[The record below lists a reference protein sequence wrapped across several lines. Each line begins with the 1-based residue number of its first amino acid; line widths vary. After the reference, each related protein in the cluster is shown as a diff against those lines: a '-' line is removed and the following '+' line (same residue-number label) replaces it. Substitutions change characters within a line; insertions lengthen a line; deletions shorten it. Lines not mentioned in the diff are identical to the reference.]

1 MSAYLDYAGLGKL
14 RPRAVEAMR
23 DAVVD
28 VLPHGSAEIGR
39 IFPARRRARA
49 LAAELLDCST
59 DEIALVT
66 NTSTG
71 LHLVADGL
79 DWREGDEVV
88 VFDRDFP
95 ANVHPWRMRGVRL
108 VWVPM
113 RDGGYHLA
121 DVEAAIGPAT
131 RLVAVS
137 HVNFATGFRIDLDAV
152 CALAHRVGALVSV
165 DAVQSLGV
173 LPLSLADTPVDFLAA
188 GAHKWLCGP
197 VGTGIFFSRREHLP
211 RLRLPGGWFGFE
223 GANDMLTKGAG
234 HFRYDLSP
242 LPTAARAEGGMY
254 DVLGM
259 VGLAEVLAELSEVGV
274 SAIADRVRHLTQRLC
289 DGLRSAGC
297 AISAS
302 TDDDAWSGI
311 IGFTHPAV
319 ESVAL
324 ARDLVAAD
332 CHVSHPDG
340 LVRVAPHHWT
350 SEAEV
355 DAFLAALTQRVR

>member
-1 MSAYLDYAGLGKL
+1 MSAYLDYAGMGRL
-14 RPRAVEAMR
+14 RPRATAAMR
-23 DAVVD
+23 AALDI
-28 VLPHGSAEIGR
+28 LPHGSAEVGQ

-59 DEIALVT
+59 DEIAFV
-66 NTSTG
+66 TSTSAG

-79 DWREGDEVV
+79 DWRPGDEVV

-95 ANVHPWRMRGVRL
+95 ANVHPWRAHDVRL

-113 RDGGYHLA
+113 RDGGYRME
-121 DVEAAIGPAT
+121 DVAAAIGPAT

-173 LPLSLADTPVDFLAA
+173 LPLSMTDTPVDFLAA

-197 VGTGIFFSRREHLP
+197 GGTGIAFLRRDHLP
-211 RLRLPGGWFGFE
+211 DLRLPGGWFGFE
-223 GANDMLTKGAG
+223 GANDMLNKGAG

-254 DVLGM
+254 NLLGM
-259 VGLAEVLAELSEVGV
+259 VGLAETLAELSEVGI

-302 TDDDAWSGI
+302 TEGDDWSGI
-311 IGFTHPAV
+311 IGFTHPAR
-319 ESVAL
+319 ESVEL
-324 ARDLVAAD
+324 ARELVAAGY
-332 CHVSHPDG
+332 HVSHPDG

-350 SEAEV
+350 EETEV
-355 DAFLAALTQRVR
+355 DSFLAEITLRIR